1 MVEIN
6 KQPADFA
13 DLFKSLCMEGWSRYH
28 CDSVRYIVE
37 NPYEK
42 LVVDID
48 ASNLGIVIKRI
59 AALSARYTN
68 TGSIRARYDYIGR
81 KLMISM
87 EDTGEGIDKEVL
99 EHIHKEYAS
108 GNTSSIGLD
117 ISICKELIDQMG
129 GILEINSEKG
139 YGTTVWITLPGVAHD
154 IRRRKNL

>member
-1 MVEIN
+1 
-6 KQPADFA
+6 
-13 DLFKSLCMEGWSRYH
+13 
-28 CDSVRYIVE
+28 
-37 NPYEK
+37 
-42 LVVDID
+42 
-48 ASNLGIVIKRI
+48 
-59 AALSARYTN
+59 
-68 TGSIRARYDYIGR
+68 
-81 KLMISM
+81 MISM

-139 YGTTVWITLPGVAHD
+139 YGTTVWITLPCVAHD